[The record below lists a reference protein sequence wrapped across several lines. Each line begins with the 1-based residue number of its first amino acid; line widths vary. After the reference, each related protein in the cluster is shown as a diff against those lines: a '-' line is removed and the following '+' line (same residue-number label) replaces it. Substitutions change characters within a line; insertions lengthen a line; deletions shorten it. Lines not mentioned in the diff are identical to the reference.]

1 MRDFEPVLPSTL
13 KNWLAAKA
21 TLIIDVREPT
31 EYEKGHI
38 PGAFLLST
46 SRFNI
51 GNFPRVQGLKTVLV
65 SDQGIRALAIAE
77 RLMKES
83 FPDIYILAS
92 GMAGWC
98 AAGFEL
104 EE

>member
-1 MRDFEPVLPSTL
+1 M
-13 KNWLAAKA
+13 
-21 TLIIDVREPT
+21 
-31 EYEKGHI
+31 
-38 PGAFLLST
+38 
-46 SRFNI
+46 
-51 GNFPRVQGLKTVLV
+51 QGLKTVLV

>member
-1 MRDFEPVLPSTL
+1 MRYFKPVLPGTL
-13 KNWLAAKA
+13 KKWLEAKA
-21 TLIIDVREPT
+21 TLIIDVREPS
-31 EYEKGHI
+31 EYERGHI

-51 GNFPRVQGLKTVLV
+51 GDFPRVQGLKTVLV

-83 FPDIYILAS
+83 ISDIYILAS
-92 GMAGWC
+92 GLAGWC